1 MKTQD
6 KHQIDIN
13 TQSCQMAVSGST
25 FLDNVKTS
33 DEFLQ
38 FIKDNKITYKKL
50 KEVIFGNRAIEVI
63 GCCKNYGQEFFEKL
77 IEDHMQWYNVKYAIK
92 KLVE

>member
-1 MKTQD
+1 MLKLKTQE
-6 KHQIDIN
+6 KAEKQ
-13 TQSCQMAVSGST
+13 AVVSGSS

-38 FIKDNKITYKKL
+38 FIKEHKITYKKL
-50 KEVIFGNRAIEVI
+50 KEVVFGNRAIEVI
-63 GCCKNYGQEFFEKL
+63 GFCKNYGQEYFGKL
-77 IEDHMQWYNVKYAIK
+77 IENHLQWYNVKYAIC